1 MSARKVP
8 CSVSDMAI
16 RVLTGDAQPLFRDA
30 VARTIRQRSAFELV
44 GEVADGR
51 AALAAI
57 VALRPDVAVL
67 DLPLPELDGDRVLRA
82 VRRDGLP
89 TRILFLCAGPSPDRA
104 YRALEDGA
112 AGLLTKYAS
121 ADQLCEAIGAAARG
135 ETILSREVVDGVA
148 HEIRLRAGAGRVRL
162 TDRERAILRLIA
174 DGRTLPAI
182 GRELHLARATVKTHV
197 AHIYEKL
204 EVSERAAAVAEAM
217 RRGLLE

>member
-1 MSARKVP
+1 MTMP
-8 CSVSDMAI
+8 I

-51 AALAAI
+51 AALDAI
-57 VALRPDVAVL
+57 IELRPDVAVL

-89 TRILFLCAGPSPDRA
+89 TRILFLCAGPTPDRA
-104 YRALEDGA
+104 YRAIEDGA
-112 AGLLTKYAS
+112 AGMLTKDAS

-135 ETILSREVVDGVA
+135 ETILSRDVVDGVA
-148 HEIRLRAGAGRVRL
+148 HEIRLRAGAGRIRL
-162 TDRERAILRLIA
+162 TERERAILRLIA
-174 DGRTLPAI
+174 GGHTLPAI
-182 GRELHLARATVKTHV
+182 ARELHLARATVKTHV
-197 AHIYEKL
+197 AHIYDKL
-204 EVSERAAAVAEAM
+204 DVGERAAAVAEAM

>member
-1 MSARKVP
+1 MTMP
-8 CSVSDMAI
+8 I

-51 AALAAI
+51 AALDAI
-57 VALRPDVAVL
+57 IALRPDVAVL

-82 VRRDGLP
+82 VKRDGLP

-104 YRALEDGA
+104 YRAIEDGA
-112 AGLLTKYAS
+112 AGMLTKNAS
-121 ADQLCEAIGAAARG
+121 ADQLCDAIGAAARG
-135 ETILSREVVDGVA
+135 ETILSRDVVDGVA

-162 TDRERAILRLIA
+162 TERERAILRLIA

-182 GRELHLARATVKTHV
+182 ARELHLARATVKTHV
-197 AHIYEKL
+197 AHMYEKL
-204 EVSERAAAVAEAM
+204 DVGERAAAVAEAM

>member
-1 MSARKVP
+1 MTMP
-8 CSVSDMAI
+8 I

-82 VRRDGLP
+82 VKRDGLP
-89 TRILFLCAGPSPDRA
+89 TRILFLCAGPTPDRA
-104 YRALEDGA
+104 YRAIEDGA
-112 AGLLTKYAS
+112 AGMLTKDAS

-135 ETILSREVVDGVA
+135 ETILSRDVVDGVA

-162 TDRERAILRLIA
+162 TERERAILRLIA

-182 GRELHLARATVKTHV
+182 ARELHLARATVKTHV
-197 AHIYEKL
+197 AHIYDKL
-204 EVSERAAAVAEAM
+204 DVGERAAAVAEAM

>member
-1 MSARKVP
+1 MP
-8 CSVSDMAI
+8 I

-30 VARTIRQRSAFELV
+30 VGRTIRQRSAFQLV

-51 AALAAI
+51 AALEAI
-57 VALRPDVAVL
+57 IELRPDVAVL

-82 VRRDGLP
+82 VTRDGLP

-104 YRALEDGA
+104 YRAIEDGA
-112 AGLLTKYAS
+112 AGVLTKEAS

-135 ETILSREVVDGVA
+135 ETILSRDVVDGVA

-162 TDRERAILRLIA
+162 TERERAILRLIA
-174 DGRTLPAI
+174 DGLTLPAI
-182 GRELHLARATVKTHV
+182 ARELHLARATVKTHV
-197 AHIYEKL
+197 AHIYDKL
-204 EVSERAAAVAEAM
+204 DVSERAAAVAEAM